1 MTIDDIQRLIQNDE
15 TRTLELKKTT
25 GELKDGMRSACA
37 FLNTAGG
44 WLLFGIAPTS
54 LQILGQQVTESTRRE
69 IAHEL
74 TKLEPS
80 IDLPV
85 EYVDIPGR
93 EGFQVI
99 AIRLDGASFGEVP
112 YTYDGKPY
120 LRVESTTIVMPR
132 DIFEERLM
140 RSRLKHYPWEGQI
153 CEDITIA
160 DLDEQRIRGSVRLG
174 VERGRMPA
182 TSLTDT
188 TERLVEELKLTKKG
202 QLKNAAAALFLR
214 DTRDFPQFLLRM
226 ARFRGT
232 DKMEFIDN
240 QRAYG
245 NFFDLLDAGM
255 AFFFKHLSLSGKI
268 VGFMREEKLEIPAVA
283 LREALTNALCHRQ
296 FHSPSGSVGIAI
308 YDDRVEIEN
317 TGHLPEELTVET
329 IKTNHQSFA
338 QNPLIADILFKTTF
352 LENWGSGVSRMM
364 EACVEAG
371 LPEPKYGTNGL
382 FVWITFYR
390 TTSKPYNLEN
400 RTTSET
406 VQPRKHTTSKT
417 HNLENAQLQEH
428 TTPRPHNP
436 TTPQPQNPTTSKT
449 YNLENRTTS
458 ETVQPRKHTTSKTH
472 NLENAQLQE
481 HTTPQPHNPTT
492 SKPQNR
498 TTSKPYNLKTVQPQ
512 NRTTSSKKK
521 KRLIILF
528 SLIGDKGANLKT
540 LMDKMKLKHRQNFL
554 NTYIN
559 PNVEEGNIAMLYP
572 EKPNHP
578 MQSYYLTQKGREL
591 LEKLSKEE

>member
-1 MTIDDIQRLIQNDE
+1 
-15 TRTLELKKTT
+15 
-25 GELKDGMRSACA
+25 
-37 FLNTAGG
+37 
-44 WLLFGIAPTS
+44 
-54 LQILGQQVTESTRRE
+54 
-69 IAHEL
+69 
-74 TKLEPS
+74 
-80 IDLPV
+80 
-85 EYVDIPGR
+85 
-93 EGFQVI
+93 
-99 AIRLDGASFGEVP
+99 
-112 YTYDGKPY
+112 
-120 LRVESTTIVMPR
+120 
-132 DIFEERLM
+132 
-140 RSRLKHYPWEGQI
+140 
-153 CEDITIA
+153 
-160 DLDEQRIRGSVRLG
+160 
-174 VERGRMPA
+174 
-182 TSLTDT
+182 
-188 TERLVEELKLTKKG
+188 
-202 QLKNAAAALFLR
+202 
-214 DTRDFPQFLLRM
+214 
-226 ARFRGT
+226 
-232 DKMEFIDN
+232 
-240 QRAYG
+240 
-245 NFFDLLDAGM
+245 M

-428 TTPRPHNP
+428 TTP
-436 TTPQPQNPTTSKT
+436 
-449 YNLENRTTS
+449 
-458 ETVQPRKHTTSKTH
+458 
-472 NLENAQLQE
+472 
-481 HTTPQPHNPTT
+481 QPHNPTT
-492 SKPQNR
+492 SKPH
-498 TTSKPYNLKTVQPQ
+498 NLKPPQPQ
-512 NRTTSSKKK
+512 NPTTSNKKARRIK
-521 KRLIILF
+521 ALLSI
-528 SLIGDKGANLKT
+528 IGDKGANLKT
-540 LMDKMKLKHRQNFL
+540 LMEGLRLRDRKNLL
-554 NTYIN
+554 YTYIN

>member
-1 MTIDDIQRLIQNDE
+1 MHPNMTIDDIQRLIQNDE

-37 FLNTAGG
+37 LLNTSGG
-44 WLLFGIAPTS
+44 WVLFGVAPTS

-85 EYVDIPGR
+85 EYVDIPDR

-99 AIRLDGASFGEVP
+99 AMRLDGASFGEMP

-390 TTSKPYNLEN
+390 TTIKPYNLEN
-400 RTTSET
+400 RTTSENI
-406 VQPRKHTTSKT
+406 QPRKHTTSKT
-417 HNLENAQLQEH
+417 HD
-428 TTPRPHNP
+428 
-436 TTPQPQNPTTSKT
+436 
-449 YNLENRTTS
+449 
-458 ETVQPRKHTTSKTH
+458 
-472 NLENAQLQE
+472 LENAQLQE

>member
-1 MTIDDIQRLIQNDE
+1 MSI
-15 TRTLELKKTT
+15 
-25 GELKDGMRSACA
+25 
-37 FLNTAGG
+37 FLAAKGFKSLPYVWTEP
-44 WLLFGIAPTS
+44 LLVS
-54 LQILGQQVTESTRRE
+54 
-69 IAHEL
+69 
-74 TKLEPS
+74 
-80 IDLPV
+80 
-85 EYVDIPGR
+85 
-93 EGFQVI
+93 
-99 AIRLDGASFGEVP
+99 SFGEMP

-338 QNPLIADILFKTTF
+338 QNPLIADIIADILFKTTF

-458 ETVQPRKHTTSKTH
+458 ETVQPRKHTTSKTY
-472 NLENAQLQE
+472 NLENAQPRKRTTSRTYDP
-481 HTTPQPHNPTT
+481 TTPQPHNL
-492 SKPQNR
+492 K
-498 TTSKPYNLKTVQPQ
+498 TSKPYNLKTVQPQ
-512 NRTTSSKKK
+512 NRTTSKPYNLLQKEKTFDNTVFSHWRQRSKSED
-521 KRLIILF
+521 F
-528 SLIGDKGANLKT
+528 DG
-540 LMDKMKLKHRQNFL
+540 
-554 NTYIN
+554 
-559 PNVEEGNIAMLYP
+559 
-572 EKPNHP
+572 
-578 MQSYYLTQKGREL
+578 
-591 LEKLSKEE
+591 